1 MRISPIIPAVCAT
14 LMLSACSQRM
24 VDFTMISSKNVD
36 LSRAANFERGSGRIR
51 GEDIKPIII
60 LFPMGEPSAKEAMDN
75 AIESV
80 PGAVGL
86 MDGVITSHWW
96 YIPYVYGQFSVE
108 VEGTPLIDPTQF
120 QRRSDAQGARDS
132 RVGWVRRQP

>member
-1 MRISPIIPAVCAT
+1 MHTSKIITTVCAILALT
-14 LMLSACSQRM
+14 ACSQRL
-24 VDFTMISSKNVD
+24 VDFTMISSKNID
-36 LSRAANFERGSGRIR
+36 MARAGEFQRGSARIR
-51 GEDIKPIII
+51 GEDVKPIII

-96 YIPYVYGQFSVE
+96 YIPYIYGQFSVE
-108 VEGTPLIDPTQF
+108 VEGTPLIDPGRSPARSEAQ
-120 QRRSDAQGARDS
+120 QAPYRRSAL
-132 RVGWVRRQP
+132 

>member
-1 MRISPIIPAVCAT
+1 MRIMKTVTAACAT
-14 LMLSACSQRM
+14 LALTACSQRM
-24 VDFTMISSKNVD
+24 VDFTMISSKNID
-36 LSRAANFERGSGRIR
+36 LARAAEFQRGSARIR
-51 GEDIKPIII
+51 GEDVKPIII

-96 YIPYVYGQFSVE
+96 YIPYIYGQFSVE

-120 QRRSDAQGARDS
+120 QKRSNAQRTPYRPS
-132 RVGWVRRQP
+132 VL